1 MRTAIKD
8 IRTNSSKEANTA
20 DLQWRWRERERCE
33 TIPRCCKAYIYG
45 YAASGLMPQ
54 DNSMTKKDI
63 GRAP

>member
-20 DLQWRWRERERCE
+20 DLQLMEGKRICE